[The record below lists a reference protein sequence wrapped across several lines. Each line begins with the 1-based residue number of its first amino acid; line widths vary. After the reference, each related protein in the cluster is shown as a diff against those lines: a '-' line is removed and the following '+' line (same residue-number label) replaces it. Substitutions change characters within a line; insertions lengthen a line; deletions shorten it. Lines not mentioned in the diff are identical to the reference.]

1 MVNSMT
7 GFGTGTVTAAGWRVD
22 VTIRT
27 LNHRYLSVRV
37 RAPHDQPRLQVC
49 LEEAV
54 RRAFSRG
61 EVGVWIG
68 LARDREAQQESSLF
82 DRAVIDDH
90 LKELRGIVQ
99 ELSLSES
106 PTLSDLIQVGAF
118 QVAKPL
124 EADPWPVVEPAV
136 QQAVEATLLA
146 RSKEGAHLAEELRQI
161 LDQLSGLL
169 AQVKQRLPAVS
180 EELRNRLQ
188 EKVASLNIVVDS
200 DRLETEIA
208 LLAERF
214 DVREEV
220 TRLGS
225 HLLRAAE
232 LLQADSP
239 IGKELEFVSQE
250 LLREV
255 NTLGAKSRDL
265 VISSFVVDMKVAI
278 ERFKEQVQN
287 VE

>member
-7 GFGTGTVTAAGWRVD
+7 GFGTGTVSAAGWRVD

-68 LARDREAQQESSLF
+68 LARDREAQQESPLF
-82 DRAVIDDH
+82 DRAAIDDY

-99 ELSLSES
+99 DLSLSES

-124 EADPWPVVEPAV
+124 EVDPWPVVEPAL
-136 QQAVEATLLA
+136 QQAIEATLLA
-146 RSKEGAHLAEELRQI
+146 RSREGAQLAEELKEI
-161 LDQLSGLL
+161 LDQHSSLL
-169 AQVKQRLPAVS
+169 AAVKQRLPAVS

-188 EKVASLNIVVDS
+188 EKVASLSIVVDS

-220 TRLGS
+220 IRLAS
-225 HLLRAAE
+225 HLHRAEE

-265 VISSFVVDMKVAI
+265 VIGSFVVDMKVAI

>member
-90 LKELRGIVQ
+90 LKELRGIVK

-106 PTLSDLIQVGAF
+106 PTLSDLIQVGAL

-136 QQAVEATLLA
+136 QQAIEATLLA

-161 LDQLSGLL
+161 LDQHSSLL
-169 AQVKQRLPAVS
+169 AAVKQRLPAVS

-188 EKVASLNIVVDS
+188 EKVASLNIEVDPN
-200 DRLETEIA
+200 RLETEIVF
-208 LLAERF
+208 LAERS
-214 DVREEV
+214 DVQEEV
-220 TRLGS
+220 TRLEA
-225 HLLRAAE
+225 HLHRAKD
-232 LLQADSP
+232 LLLADGT
-239 IGKELEFVSQE
+239 IGKELDFVSQE

-265 VISSFVVDMKVAI
+265 VINSFVVDMKVAI

>member
-7 GFGTGTVTAAGWRVD
+7 GFGAGTVTAAGWRVD

-68 LARDREAQQESSLF
+68 LARDREAQQESPLF

-90 LKELRGIVQ
+90 LKELLGIVEEQ
-99 ELSLSES
+99 SLFEA

-124 EADPWPVVEPAV
+124 EVDPWPVVEPAV
-136 QQAVEATLLA
+136 QQAIEATLLA
-146 RSKEGAHLAEELRQI
+146 RSKEGAHLAEELKHI

-169 AQVKQRLPAVS
+169 AAVKQRLPAVS

-188 EKVASLNIVVDS
+188 EKVASLSIVVDS

-225 HLLRAAE
+225 HLHRAEE
-232 LLQADSP
+232 LLKSDSP